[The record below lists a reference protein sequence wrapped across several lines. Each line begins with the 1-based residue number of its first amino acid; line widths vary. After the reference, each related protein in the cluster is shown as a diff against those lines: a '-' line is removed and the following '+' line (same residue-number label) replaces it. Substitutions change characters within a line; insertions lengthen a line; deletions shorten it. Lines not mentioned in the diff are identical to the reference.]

1 MVFVVPGENDRP
13 DEVKSLGAPVSA
25 LNWPLVPVT
34 RLCVPPVELG
44 SSKTT
49 DCPAE
54 MEMLVLPVKLDP
66 PNSMVL
72 PPLDPPP
79 PHAASSSGVSS
90 ASASAQTIARRP
102 CRAMCSSYHSLPTSA
117 DDSRTSHTGSFD
129 MKRTT

>member
-54 MEMLVLPVKLDP
+54 IEMLVLPVKLDP
-66 PNSMVL
+66 PISMVL

-79 PHAASSSGVSS
+79 PHAASSSGISS
-90 ASASAQTIARRP
+90 TSANAQKNVRGPRKAIRVTP
-102 CRAMCSSYHSLPTSA
+102 HSLPASTG
-117 DDSRTSHTGSFD
+117 DSR
-129 MKRTT
+129 M